1 MCFPPQADLEA
12 LAKDL
17 NPVIKYWDPLQLA
30 DSALW
35 GKSDEFTVGW
45 LRHAEIKHSRV
56 AMMAF
61 VGYIAQSNH
70 LHWPW
75 SMTLGGEPFPSADL
89 SPPEQWDALPIA
101 ARIQII
107 LAVGFFEFYSELT
120 PADNVSSGLA
130 HYTKGGQPGKY
141 PKFADGVPHW
151 VPFELYDPFGLSG
164 SMSDEKK
171 ERRLRM
177 EINNGRLAM
186 LGIIGFL
193 SEQVT
198 PGSVPILKGL
208 VPEYSGNVMAPFPE
222 WA

>member
-1 MCFPPQADLEA
+1 
-12 LAKDL
+12 
-17 NPVIKYWDPLQLA
+17 
-30 DSALW
+30 
-35 GKSDEFTVGW
+35 
-45 LRHAEIKHSRV
+45 
-56 AMMAF
+56 MMAF

-141 PKFADGVPHW
+141 PKFADGVP
-151 VPFELYDPFGLSG
+151 
-164 SMSDEKK
+164 
-171 ERRLRM
+171 
-177 EINNGRLAM
+177 
-186 LGIIGFL
+186 
-193 SEQVT
+193 Q
-198 PGSVPILKGL
+198 
-208 VPEYSGNVMAPFPE
+208 
-222 WA
+222 